1 MENLGWGL
9 CALFYNDMIFIVIS
23 VSLFIKGSIKGPKKG
38 IITDFTYFRAK
49 ILDTT
54 NVEELNSRNIA
65 FLIQRLF
72 PVCKDLPPTK
82 SSQSAKQEL

>member
-1 MENLGWGL
+1 M
-9 CALFYNDMIFIVIS
+9 
-23 VSLFIKGSIKGPKKG
+23 FIKGSIKGPKKG
-38 IITDFTYFRAK
+38 VITDFTYSKAK

-54 NVEELNSRNIA
+54 DVEELNSRNIA

-72 PVCKDLPPTK
+72 PVCKILLLSK